1 MRPEET
7 PKTMAQINRHLQDA
21 VHPSV
26 RLVKGVCSFAFTF
39 GEYGL
44 GPTDYEAMLLNDRTA
59 AEWTAYVREALTSTL
74 AGSAANSVEAFDA
87 RCRANGRTDRVR
99 WA

>member
-1 MRPEET
+1 MRPDET
-7 PKTMAQINRHLQDA
+7 PKTMAQINAHLRDA
-21 VHPSV
+21 VHPTV
-26 RLVKGVCSFAFTF
+26 TLTKGVCCFWFTF

-59 AEWTAYVREALTSTL
+59 AQWTAYVREALTSTL
-74 AGSAANSVEAFDA
+74 AGSAANSIEAFDA